1 MSMETDQIESEITA
15 SRHRLNDTLSALG
28 NKLSPG
34 QMLDEV
40 LGLAQGQAGEFATKL
55 GRQVK
60 DNPMPTLLIA
70 AGVGMLLLNR
80 GGGAS
85 SGASIDHD
93 DWHAERRYR
102 ALEEAR
108 WSTPRLANETDDAWN
123 ERVHGAYARALD
135 LKQAAGEA
143 VHDFKARV
151 SRTVEAAKHAGESAR
166 DRVSQ
171 ALASTKAAAA
181 HQVER
186 LGERAS
192 AAKHS
197 AEDFYENTPLAAG
210 AIALAVGALLG
221 SATPLSRQER
231 EALHGV
237 ADAALAKSA
246 DLAERGAS
254 AVAERVERGA
264 EAAGDRTERAVH

>member
-1 MSMETDQIESEITA
+1 MSMETDRIESDINE

-28 NKLSPG
+28 HKLSPG

-40 LGLAQGQAGEFATKL
+40 LGLAQGQAGEFAGKL

-80 GGGAS
+80 GGVSS
-85 SGASIDHD
+85 SGAQIDHE

-108 WSTPRLANETDDAWN
+108 WSTPRETNESDDAWN

-135 LKQAAGEA
+135 LKQAADEA
-143 VHDFKARV
+143 MHDFKARV
-151 SRTVEAAKHAGESAR
+151 SRAVDAAKQAGESAR
-166 DRVSQ
+166 LRVSR
-171 ALASTKAAAA
+171 ALSNTKAAAA

-186 LGERAS
+186 LGQRAA
-192 AAKHS
+192 AAKHG
-197 AEDFYENTPLAAG
+197 AEDFYEHTPLAAG
-210 AIALAVGALLG
+210 AIALAVGALIG

-231 EALHGV
+231 EALHDV
-237 ADAALAKSA
+237 ADTALRKGA
-246 DLAERGAS
+246 DLAERGAN
-254 AVAERVERGA
+254 AVADRVERGA
-264 EAAGDRTERAVH
+264 EAAGDRIERAVH